1 MGADPIRDVAEVP
14 RSRPAARVVWA
25 LLWLALAAFAAEF
38 VRHVYLKYAALDSPA
53 YAMFLTRR
61 GWLWCHLGGGAVGI
75 VLGTLQFATQRWRRQ
90 AWVHRW
96 VGRGYFAGML
106 VAMLGAT
113 ALIVTSPAPMP
124 IRVAF
129 AATEAAWLVVASI
142 GLVAIL
148 RGQVALHRRWM
159 VRAYLV
165 TLAPVVFRIA
175 LYGAVGAG
183 MAPSPNTIAT
193 LLWASWAVPLL
204 IHVVGSGIAGAERR
218 GARMPAAPLAAGV
231 GMDAAETARVRRPDR
246 T

>member
-1 MGADPIRDVAEVP
+1 MRVDPIREGVEV
-14 RSRPAARVVWA
+14 RRGRPAARVVWA

-38 VRHVYLKYAALDSPA
+38 VRHVYLKYAALDLPA

-75 VLGTLQFATQRWRRQ
+75 VLGTLQFATQRWRRH

-96 VGRGYFAGML
+96 LGRAYFAGML

-113 ALIVTSPAPMP
+113 ALIATSPAPMP

-129 AATEAAWLVVASI
+129 AATEAAWLVVASV

-148 RGQVALHRRWM
+148 RGQVDLHRRWM

-165 TLAPVVFRIA
+165 TLAPVVFRVA
-175 LYGAVGAG
+175 LYGAVTAG
-183 MAPSPNTIAT
+183 LTPPPNTIAL
-193 LLWASWAVPLL
+193 LLWGSWAVPLL
-204 IHVVGSGIAGAERR
+204 LNVLLRTAAEGVRR
-218 GARMPAAPLAAGV
+218 GARAAAAPAGAGV
-231 GMDAAETARVRRPDR
+231 GMDAG
-246 T
+246 

>member
-1 MGADPIRDVAEVP
+1 MRVDPMREGVEVAG
-14 RSRPAARVVWA
+14 SRPFARVAWA

-38 VRHVYLKYAALDSPA
+38 VRHVYLKYAALESPA

-61 GWLWCHLGGGAVGI
+61 GWLWCHLGGGAACI
-75 VLGTLQFATQRWRRQ
+75 ALGTLQFATQGWRRH

-96 VGRGYFAGML
+96 VGRAYFVGML

-113 ALIVTSPAPMP
+113 GLIATSPAPMA

-129 AATEAAWLVVASI
+129 AATEAAWLVMASV
-142 GLVAIL
+142 GLVAIR
-148 RGQVALHRRWM
+148 RGRVGRHRGWM

-175 LYGAVGAG
+175 LYAAVGAG
-183 MAPSPNTIAT
+183 MVPSPGAIAA

-204 IHVVGSGIAGAERR
+204 IHMVGSAIA
-218 GARMPAAPLAAGV
+218 
-231 GMDAAETARVRRPDR
+231 DAARRDARLSGLGIDAG
-246 T
+246 

>member
-1 MGADPIRDVAEVP
+1 MRVDPIREGAEV
-14 RSRPAARVVWA
+14 RRGRPAARVAWA

-61 GWLWCHLGGGAVGI
+61 GWLWCHLGGGAAGI

-96 VGRGYFAGML
+96 VGRAYFAGML

-113 ALIVTSPAPMP
+113 ALIATSPAPMP

-148 RGQVALHRRWM
+148 RGQIEVHRRWM

-165 TLAPVVFRIA
+165 TLAPVIFRIA
-175 LYGAVGAG
+175 LYGAVNAG
-183 MAPSPNTIAT
+183 IAPSPNTIAA
-193 LLWASWAVPLL
+193 LLWGSWAVPLL
-204 IHVVGSGIAGAERR
+204 AYALGRWLADAAKR
-218 GARMPAAPLAAGV
+218 GTRTTAAPAGTGV
-231 GMDAAETARVRRPDR
+231 GLDAG
-246 T
+246 

>member
-1 MGADPIRDVAEVP
+1 MRIDPIRESVAVP
-14 RSRPAARVVWA
+14 RGGPAIRVVWA

-53 YAMFLTRR
+53 YAMFLSRR

-75 VLGTLQFATQRWRRQ
+75 ALGTLQFATQRWRRH

-96 VGRGYFAGML
+96 VGRAYFAGML

-113 ALIVTSPAPMP
+113 ALIATSPAPMP

-142 GLVAIL
+142 GLLAIL

-183 MAPSPNTIAT
+183 MAPSPNTIAA
-193 LLWASWAVPLL
+193 LLWGSWAAPLL
-204 IHVVGSGIAGAERR
+204 VYALGLWLADAATR
-218 GARMPAAPLAAGV
+218 GARTAAVPAGTGV
-231 GMDAAETARVRRPDR
+231 GIDAG
-246 T
+246 

>member
-1 MGADPIRDVAEVP
+1 MRVDPMREGVEVAG
-14 RSRPAARVVWA
+14 SRPFARVAWA

-38 VRHVYLKYAALDSPA
+38 VRHVYLKYAALESPA

-75 VLGTLQFATQRWRRQ
+75 ALGTLQFATQGWRRH

-96 VGRGYFAGML
+96 AGRAYFVGML

-113 ALIVTSPAPMP
+113 GLIATSPAPMA

-129 AATEAAWLVVASI
+129 AATEAAWLVAASV
-142 GLVAIL
+142 GLVAIR
-148 RGQVALHRRWM
+148 RGRVGRHRRWM

-165 TLAPVVFRIA
+165 TLAPVVFRVA
-175 LYGAVGAG
+175 LYAAVGAG
-183 MAPSPNTIAT
+183 IAPSPGAIAA

-204 IHVVGSGIAGAERR
+204 IHKVGSAIANAARR
-218 GARMPAAPLAAGV
+218 HVRLSAAPAGAGV
-231 GMDAAETARVRRPDR
+231 GIDAR
-246 T
+246 

>member
-1 MGADPIRDVAEVP
+1 MRADPIRDVAEVP

-61 GWLWCHLGGGAVGI
+61 DWLWCHLGGGAVGI

-129 AATEAAWLVVASI
+129 AATEAAWLVVASV
-142 GLVAIL
+142 GLLAIR
-148 RGQVALHRRWM
+148 RGQVDLHQRWM

-175 LYGAVGAG
+175 LYAAVGAG
-183 MAPSPNTIAT
+183 VAPSPNTIAA
-193 LLWASWAVPLL
+193 LLWGSWAVPLL
-204 IHVVGSGIAGAERR
+204 VHALWRRWGAAVRQ
-218 GARMPAAPLAAGV
+218 GARTAVALAGAGV
-231 GMDAAETARVRRPDR
+231 GMDAS
-246 T
+246 

>member
-1 MGADPIRDVAEVP
+1 MRVDPMREGVEVAG
-14 RSRPAARVVWA
+14 SRPFARVAWA
-25 LLWLALAAFAAEF
+25 LLWLALAALASEF
-38 VRHVYLKYAALDSPA
+38 VRHVYLKYAALESPA

-75 VLGTLQFATQRWRRQ
+75 VLGTLQFATQGWRRH

-96 VGRGYFAGML
+96 VGRAYFVGML

-113 ALIVTSPAPMP
+113 GLIATSPAPMA

-129 AATEAAWLVVASI
+129 AATEAAWLVVASV

-148 RGQVALHRRWM
+148 RGQVGQHRRWM

-165 TLAPVVFRIA
+165 TLAPVMFRVV
-175 LYGAVGAG
+175 LYAAVGAG
-183 MAPSPNTIAT
+183 VKPSPDTIAA

-204 IHVVGSGIAGAERR
+204 IHVVGSAIANAARR
-218 GARMPAAPLAAGV
+218 HVRLSAAPAGAGV
-231 GMDAAETARVRRPDR
+231 GIDAR
-246 T
+246 

>member
-1 MGADPIRDVAEVP
+1 MRVDPIREGVAVP
-14 RSRPAARVVWA
+14 RGGPAARVMWA

-75 VLGTLQFATQRWRRQ
+75 VLGTLQFATQRWRRH

-96 VGRGYFAGML
+96 VGRAYFAGML

-113 ALIVTSPAPMP
+113 ALIATSPAPMP

-129 AATEAAWLVVASI
+129 AATEAAWLVVASV
-142 GLVAIL
+142 GLLAIR

-183 MAPSPNTIAT
+183 MAPSPNTIAA
-193 LLWASWAVPLL
+193 LLWGSWAVPLL
-204 IHVVGSGIAGAERR
+204 VYALGRWLADAAKR
-218 GARMPAAPLAAGV
+218 GTRTTAAPAGTGV
-231 GMDAAETARVRRPDR
+231 GMDAG
-246 T
+246 

>member
-1 MGADPIRDVAEVP
+1 MRTDPIREGVAVP
-14 RSRPAARVVWA
+14 RGGPAARVVWV
-25 LLWLALAAFAAEF
+25 LLWIALAAFAAEF

-96 VGRGYFAGML
+96 VGRAYFAGML
-106 VAMLGAT
+106 VTMLGAT
-113 ALIVTSPAPMP
+113 ALIATSPAPMP

-142 GLVAIL
+142 GVVAIL
-148 RGQVALHRRWM
+148 RGQIEVHRRWM
-159 VRAYLV
+159 LRAYLV

-183 MAPSPNTIAT
+183 MAPSPNTIAA
-193 LLWASWAVPLL
+193 LLWGSWAVPLL
-204 IHVVGSGIAGAERR
+204 AYALGRWLADAAKR
-218 GARMPAAPLAAGV
+218 GARMAAAPTGTGIGLDAG
-231 GMDAAETARVRRPDR
+231 
-246 T
+246 

>member
-1 MGADPIRDVAEVP
+1 MRIDPMREGVAVP
-14 RSRPAARVVWA
+14 RGRPVARVVGA

-53 YAMFLTRR
+53 YAMFLSRR

-75 VLGTLQFATQRWRRQ
+75 VLGTLQFATQRWRRH

-96 VGRGYFAGML
+96 VGRAYFAGML

-113 ALIVTSPAPMP
+113 ALIPTSPAPMP

-129 AATEAAWLVVASI
+129 AATEAAWLVVASV
-142 GLVAIL
+142 GLLAI
-148 RGQVALHRRWM
+148 RRRQVELHRRWM

-175 LYGAVGAG
+175 LYGAVNAG
-183 MAPSPNTIAT
+183 MAPSPNTIAA

-204 IHVVGSGIAGAERR
+204 VYALGRWVAVAAKR
-218 GARMPAAPLAAGV
+218 GTRTAAAPVGTGV
-231 GMDAAETARVRRPDR
+231 GMDAG
-246 T
+246 